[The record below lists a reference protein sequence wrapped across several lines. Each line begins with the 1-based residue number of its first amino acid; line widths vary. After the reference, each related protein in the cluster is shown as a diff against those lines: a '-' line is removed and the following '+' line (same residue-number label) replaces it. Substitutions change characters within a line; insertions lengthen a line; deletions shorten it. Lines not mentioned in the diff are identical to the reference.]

1 MFAGVPAFYK
11 WLVDKYPHIV
21 DSVVEDK
28 WLDELGNAQ
37 AVDATQP
44 NPNGI
49 ESALPCSS
57 DRP

>member
-1 MFAGVPAFYK
+1 MPAFYK

-49 ESALPCSS
+49 ESALPCFSE
-57 DRP
+57 RP